1 MHTFLM
7 ILFIIE
13 AATSAIAFMAMILCV
28 LIGRTENLSPGRIMW
43 AIFFPMLRSSIAALA
58 AINFDSRLAFW
69 SAILFAFF
77 NGAICLRNMISNS
90 IVSSIINFS
99 MMALFIVGEATF

>member
-7 ILFIIE
+7 ILLIIE
-13 AATSAIAFMAMILCV
+13 AATSAIAFMAMLLCILV
-28 LIGRTENLSPGRIMW
+28 GKTEDISPGRIVW
-43 AIFFPMLRSSIAALA
+43 AIFFPMLRSSIATLA

-77 NGAICLRNMISNS
+77 NGAVCLRNMISNA
-90 IVSSIINFS
+90 IVSSVINLS
-99 MMALFIVGEATF
+99 MMILFIVGAATF